1 MSGSKVYSEVVPLEE
16 SDGANG
22 NEIPSTSPSNYTPCL
37 WKTLHFCN
45 TFAVAILACAVTVL
59 FVQLQYVSFQ
69 LTKEQDELDQ
79 LQITVSEKTQDQI
92 QVLTEK
98 VDQEHSYTLYQM
110 AGTFTLL
117 TCLLTMF
124 HMSSHLRNFHEP
136 VVQRKIITI
145 LWFSPIYSCTSF
157 LSLLFPTADGYLAVM
172 KDFYEAYVV
181 YTFLSFLIAVLGKG
195 DRDAVVEILSQHA
208 DHMKAPT
215 RLLSGFYH
223 PPPDTNDN
231 AKANAVLLECQILC
245 MQFVLIRPMTS
256 IASFVSTTLL
266 EDQDD
271 DQVGGNDG
279 NDDSDVSKW
288 AFFWSPYF
296 YIAMVTNVTVFL
308 AFRGLLKFYHI
319 VAEELQWCQPFSKF
333 MAIKGI
339 VFLTFWQGLAISI
352 FVNLN
357 LNPKASGSSGSGNVT
372 DDTVSSD
379 DSTGSNDQQTPLER
393 AAEMQNILIC
403 MEMLLFSIAHW
414 CVFPSE
420 EWEPDYRPKHYAAPG
435 IGIKDF
441 VSDVSYIMSSK
452 SDAKAFRKNS
462 STNPSLSQTEGEDTQ
477 QDEEQG
483 DVLDNG
489 NNDDEGSDKGIIE
502 GVESS
507 LTLEEEA
514 PYEQSKLD

>member
-1 MSGSKVYSEVVPLEE
+1 MGSSSGSEVVPLEE
-16 SDGANG
+16 SRDGVMHS
-22 NEIPSTSPSNYTPCL
+22 EIPSTSTHCF
-37 WKTLHFCN
+37 WKMLHFCN
-45 TFAVAILACAVTVL
+45 SFAVAILAGAVTFL

-79 LQITVSEKTQDQI
+79 LQTTLSEKTQDQI
-92 QVLTEK
+92 QELTDK
-98 VDQEHSYTLYQM
+98 VDQEHSYTVYQM

-157 LSLLFPTADGYLAVM
+157 LSLLFPTADGYLAVI

-181 YTFLSFLIAVLGKG
+181 YTFLSFLVAVLGKG
-195 DRDAVVEILSQHA
+195 DRDAVVEILSQHV

-215 RLLSGFYH
+215 RLLGSFYH
-223 PPPDTNDN
+223 PPPDTNDK
-231 AKANAVLLECQILC
+231 AKANAVLLECQMLC

-256 IASFVSTTLL
+256 IASFVSTTIL
-266 EDQDD
+266 EGQDSS
-271 DQVGGNDG
+271 
-279 NDDSDVSKW
+279 DDSDDSKW
-288 AFFWSPYF
+288 AFFRSPYF

-319 VAEELQWCQPFSKF
+319 VRDELRWCQPFSKF

-357 LNPKASGSSGSGNVT
+357 LDQNSGSGNT
-372 DDTVSSD
+372 NSTGSSAYDDTVSYDSD
-379 DSTGSNDQQTPLER
+379 DQTPLER
-393 AAEMQNILIC
+393 AAEIQNILIC

-420 EWEPDYRPKHYAAPG
+420 EWEPDYRPKHYASPG

-441 VSDVSYIMSSK
+441 ASDVSYIMSSK
-452 SDAKAFRKNS
+452 SDARAFRKAS
-462 STNPSLSQTEGEDTQ
+462 SSNPSSPTEEDTQ
-477 QDEEQG
+477 EDEEQG
-483 DVLDNG
+483 GLDDNYDDDD
-489 NNDDEGSDKGIIE
+489 NDTFEGG
-502 GVESS
+502 ESS
-507 LTLEEEA
+507 LTLEEEP
-514 PYEQSKLD
+514 PYESKLE